1 MLFMKKSITTLEEMN
16 ILAIFLESLVSAS
29 IFFVWVVRYDNIVS
43 EFKQF
48 GYPDWLRDLVGIL
61 KLTLSVLL
69 LIGITDNRFA
79 VAGGIGIALLMIA
92 AFVTHIRVKNPLHKM
107 MPSLTLMVLS
117 ILIAFLNYR
126 NLVVNAA

>member
-1 MLFMKKSITTLEEMN
+1 MLFLKRSITTLSEVN
-16 ILAIFLESLVSAS
+16 TLAIFLESLVSAS

-79 VAGGIGIALLMIA
+79 VAGGIGIALLMVA
-92 AFVTHIRVKNPLHKM
+92 AFVTHLRVKNPLHKM

-117 ILIAFLNYR
+117 ILIAFLNYP
-126 NLVVNAA
+126 NLVG

>member
-1 MLFMKKSITTLEEMN
+1 VNT
-16 ILAIFLESLVSAS
+16 LAIFLESLVSAS

-79 VAGGIGIALLMIA
+79 VAGGIGIALLMVA
-92 AFVTHIRVKNPLHKM
+92 AFVTHLRVKNPLHKM

-117 ILIAFLNYR
+117 ILIAFLNYP
-126 NLVVNAA
+126 N

>member
-1 MLFMKKSITTLEEMN
+1 MKKSITTLEEMN

>member
-1 MLFMKKSITTLEEMN
+1 MLFFKRSITTLSEVN
-16 ILAIFLESLVSAS
+16 TLAIFLESLVSAS

-79 VAGGIGIALLMIA
+79 VAGGIGIALLMVA
-92 AFVTHIRVKNPLHKM
+92 AFVTHLRVKNPLHKM

-117 ILIAFLNYR
+117 ILIAFLNYP
-126 NLVVNAA
+126 NLVG

>member
-1 MLFMKKSITTLEEMN
+1 VLFLKRSITTLSEVN
-16 ILAIFLESLVSAS
+16 TLAIFLESLVSAS

-79 VAGGIGIALLMIA
+79 VAGGIGIALLMVA
-92 AFVTHIRVKNPLHKM
+92 AFVTHLRVKNPLHKM

-117 ILIAFLNYR
+117 ILIAFLNYP
-126 NLVVNAA
+126 N

>member
-1 MLFMKKSITTLEEMN
+1 MKKSITTLEEMN

-43 EFKQF
+43 ELKQF

>member
-1 MLFMKKSITTLEEMN
+1 MKRSITTLSEVN
-16 ILAIFLESLVSAS
+16 TLAIFLESLVSAS

-79 VAGGIGIALLMIA
+79 VAGGIGIALLMVA
-92 AFVTHIRVKNPLHKM
+92 AFVTHLRVKNPLHKM

-117 ILIAFLNYR
+117 ILIAFLNYP
-126 NLVVNAA
+126 N

>member
-1 MLFMKKSITTLEEMN
+1 MLFFKRSITTLSKVN
-16 ILAIFLESLVSAS
+16 TLAIFLESLVSAS

-79 VAGGIGIALLMIA
+79 VAGGIGIALLMVA
-92 AFVTHIRVKNPLHKM
+92 AFVTHLRVKNPLHKM

-117 ILIAFLNYR
+117 ILIAFLNYP
-126 NLVVNAA
+126 N

>member
-1 MLFMKKSITTLEEMN
+1 MLFFKRSITTLSKVN
-16 ILAIFLESLVSAS
+16 TLAIFLESLVSAS

-79 VAGGIGIALLMIA
+79 VAGGIGIALLMVA
-92 AFVTHIRVKNPLHKM
+92 AFVTHLRVKNPLHKM

-117 ILIAFLNYR
+117 ILIAFLNYP
-126 NLVVNAA
+126 NLVG